1 MGLGINLEDER
12 GEVLVTIS
20 DPKNLL
26 RLLLERGVKDEPR
39 LAEIDW
45 YGDTAFNRLQ
55 MSRFLSQWEA
65 VVRQAETPEEQKLVN
80 EVRELAARCQSEVHL
95 YLKFIGD

>member
-1 MGLGINLEDER
+1 MGFDINLETES
-12 GEVLVTIS
+12 GEVLATIC

-26 RLLLERGVKDEPR
+26 HRLLERGIKDEPH

-45 YGDTAFNRLQ
+45 NGDTTFNRLQ
-55 MSRFLSQWEA
+55 IPRFLSQWEA
-65 VVRQAETPEEQKLVN
+65 VARQARTSEDEAMVAEIK
-80 EVRELAARCQSEVHL
+80 ELAARCGGGVHL